1 MSECSF
7 GVYEALMLVLLFSMG
22 MTFTSSTALA
32 MESQRENSGTASAL
46 LGAVCFAAGG
56 IVSPLVGIGNI
67 LSSTGVVF
75 VVCACCSLLC
85 MLVALGRRGTRL
97 YFAFSTIRKQ

>member
-1 MSECSF
+1 
-7 GVYEALMLVLLFSMG
+7 MLVLLFSMG

-46 LGAVCFAAGG
+46 LGAFCFAAGG
-56 IVSPLVGIGNI
+56 MVSPLVGLGNI

-75 VVCACCSLLC
+75 LVCSCCSLLC

-97 YFAFSTIRKQ
+97 YFAFSAVRRH